1 MTPGNI
7 YSQTQYREEF
17 VRDYFS
23 EYGAYVRDLAF
34 IKAAHEMLKHKT
46 QWHFLQMCDILDQTD
61 QWNHKTRDKNHR
73 LDEMIEYYQ
82 PSLKE
87 ISPSFYQT
95 LYNNNIES
103 KFKRDKK
110 LINKNFQDGHPSP
123 MEHYIFLKDT
133 FKHEW
138 KDSTDRAVEE
148 AQNKWIKLLNDA
160 SELSKDFH
168 LFNMKQRW
176 LDMFYYETNIT
187 PDDKPDPKIH
197 F

>member
-1 MTPGNI
+1 M
-7 YSQTQYREEF
+7 
-17 VRDYFS
+17 
-23 EYGAYVRDLAF
+23 
-34 IKAAHEMLKHKT
+34 
-46 QWHFLQMCDILDQTD
+46 
-61 QWNHKTRDKNHR
+61 
-73 LDEMIEYYQ
+73 
-82 PSLKE
+82 
-87 ISPSFYQT
+87 
-95 LYNNNIES
+95 YNNNIES